1 MELGKAFVKSFEPDI
16 FIKVAKM
23 EDGSP
28 VLGLLKE
35 VYKSL
40 GKKYNTLVDTKKG
53 IIYLRKKSIAR
64 NFKDKLEEGDKEIE
78 GYSKLKDH
86 KEGASDV

>member
-1 MELGKAFVKSFEPDI
+1 MEKGDREMNLGKAFVKSFQPDI

-35 VYKSL
+35 VYKPL
-40 GKKYNTLVDTKKG
+40 GLKYNTLLDSEKG
-53 IIYLRKKSIAR
+53 VIYLRRKK
-64 NFKDKLEEGDKEIE
+64 G
-78 GYSKLKDH
+78 GLKN
-86 KEGASDV
+86 V